1 MLIVQLRLT
10 SHLLGELRPD
20 HNGIRR
26 FKKDKQGRMFVNQR
40 TWQDQFQLAARN
52 LQMDVDIRRT
62 VIPPESLLCA
72 SVHLYRRVYSQVN
85 IELFES
91 FRKGTILT
99 FDMMVRDDLP
109 RSPKDEDMRSIL
121 RFTGERLGLSQF
133 GSKFGFGRFAL
144 LSVTPVSSQTP
155 LISPE
160 CMQRPT
166 TPSGSNSNPSAASS
180 PSDFCQ
186 AVSLG

>member
-52 LQMDVDIRRT
+52 LQMDVDVRRT
-62 VIPPESLLCA
+62 VIPPDSIICA
-72 SVHLYRRVYSQVN
+72 SVHLYRRIYSQVN

-91 FRKGTILT
+91 FRKGTVLT
-99 FDMMVRDDLP
+99 FDLMVRDDLP
-109 RSPKDEDMRSIL
+109 RSPREEQMKSIL
-121 RFTGERLGLSQF
+121 GFTGDRLGLSQF
-133 GSKFGFGRFAL
+133 GSKFGFGRFTL
-144 LSVTPVSSQTP
+144 LNLNPMIDQTP
-155 LISPE
+155 IISPSCE
-160 CMQRPT
+160 QTKSP
-166 TPSGSNSNPSAASS
+166 PAASGSDQVVASAPYGPCVAAS
-180 PSDFCQ
+180 
-186 AVSLG
+186 L

>member
-1 MLIVQLRLT
+1 MWILQLRLT

-40 TWQDQFQLAARN
+40 TWQDQLQLAARN

-62 VIPPESLLCA
+62 VIPPESIICA
-72 SVHLYRRVYSQVN
+72 SVHLFRRVYSQVN

-99 FDMMVRDDLP
+99 FDVMVRDDLP
-109 RSPKDEDMRSIL
+109 KHPREEQVRSIFE
-121 RFTGERLGLSQF
+121 FTGEKLGLSQF
-133 GSKFGFGRFAL
+133 GSKFGFGRFVLVGINPAINKTL
-144 LSVTPVSSQTP
+144 T
-155 LISPE
+155 ISPD
-160 CMQRPT
+160 CVQRP
-166 TPSGSNSNPSAASS
+166 PPPAASNSGTTAASG
-180 PSDFCQ
+180 PLDFCQ
-186 AVSLG
+186 AALPG